1 MVLQYFAIDVFF
13 YLIVGLLFFFIMGIL
28 PVVGS
33 IQGLAILLPLVYKLD
48 PPQAFALMIGGSS
61 GMWLADAAC
70 SILLKIPGSSPTV
83 PLTFDGFQLTRK
95 GLHGYALG
103 AASSASIF
111 GGIISGVL
119 TYGIMGIFLLMLMLL
134 GPAEITII
142 IAWGLIASVILLIG
156 KDKVKELLSVVIGLL
171 LSTVGF
177 AEAAH
182 ISRFTFGFYE
192 LWDGVPLPV
201 FFLAMLGLPEF
212 LRFLVRREEFIVDM
226 KYLPQVRGFHTREFY
241 KKFIEGFKE
250 TFRSIKIFV
259 QATITGIIFGILP
272 GAGTTAASLL
282 AYAQSGL
289 LTKRKE
295 KFGEGNVDGVIG
307 PQSAIISCWFGD
319 FLPTI
324 AFGIPGSAAK
334 ALFLGL
340 FMMKGLMPG
349 PHILKQVDLVN
360 YILLLVIIGTLLGS
374 ILSIPLL
381 PFITRIVTIRITSWF
396 PILMCV
402 IFISIYLDRGSFFDL
417 FLLFI
422 LTLLGY
428 GLNKYG
434 FSTPMVAIGF
444 VLGGI
449 LEQNVAL
456 TYQIYRLSFLYKPAS
471 IILIIILAVVTV
483 VSLRMLRRKQI
494 VAAGEEEG
502 D

>member
-1 MVLQYFAIDVFF
+1 MVLQFFTIDVFF
-13 YLIVGLLFFFIMGIL
+13 YLIVGLLFFFIIGIL

-48 PPQAFALMIGGSS
+48 PPQAFALMIGGAS
-61 GMWLADAAC
+61 GMWLSDAAC

-83 PLTFDGFQLTRK
+83 PLTFDGFQLTRR

-103 AASSASIF
+103 AATSATIL
-111 GGIISGVL
+111 GGIISGII
-119 TYGIMGIFLLMLMLL
+119 TYGIMSVLLLLLMFL

-142 IAWGLIASVILLIG
+142 IAWGLIASIILLIG
-156 KDKVKELLSVVIGLL
+156 KEKIKELLSAIIGLL

-177 AEAAH
+177 AETAH
-182 ISRFTFGFYE
+182 IARFTFGFYD
-192 LWDGVPLPV
+192 LWDGIPLSV

-212 LRFLVRREEFIVDM
+212 LGFLVRREEFIVDI
-226 KYLPQVRGFHTREFY
+226 KYLTYVGGFRTREFY

-250 TFRSIKIFV
+250 IFRSIRIFV
-259 QATITGIIFGILP
+259 QAIITGLIFGIIP
-272 GAGTTAASLL
+272 GVGTTAASLL

-295 KFGEGNVDGVIG
+295 KLGEGNVDGVIG

-319 FLPTI
+319 FIPTI
-324 AFGIPGSAAK
+324 SFGIPGSAAK

-360 YILLLVIIGTLLGS
+360 YILLLVVIGVLLGS
-374 ILSIPLL
+374 ILIIPLL
-381 PFITRIVTIRITSWF
+381 PVITRIVTIRITSWV
-396 PILMCV
+396 PILLGI
-402 IFISIYLDRGSFFDL
+402 IFIAVYSDRSSLFDL

-428 GLNKYG
+428 SLNKYG

-456 TYQIYRLSFLYKPAS
+456 TYQIYGLSFLYKPTS
-471 IILIIILAVVTV
+471 LILIIILVAVTI

-494 VAAGEEEG
+494 IAMGEE
-502 D
+502 DD